1 MSNQSLIFFD
11 IDGTLLDHDKK
22 LPQST
27 KKAIAQLQEEGH
39 IIAIATGRG
48 PFMYLPLR
56 EELNINSFISFN
68 GSYVVING
76 EVIFTNPLNREKLLE
91 LTTEGL
97 AKDQP
102 AVFMTE
108 KAMHSNIDKHSSID
122 DSLATLKL
130 DVAPS
135 FDPEFNQA
143 QEFYQT
149 LFFIEKQD
157 EHYYQEKYPEF
168 EFVRWHPLSVDVIPK
183 NGSKAKGIDVAI
195 KFLNIDP
202 NNVYAFGDGLND
214 VEMLQAVKNSV
225 AMGNAVPEAKEVAKF
240 VTEAVDQ
247 DGILHGLKMVDLL
260 P

>member
-1 MSNQSLIFFD
+1 MSNQALIFFD

-27 KKAIAQLQEEGH
+27 KKAIAQLQAEGH
-39 IIAIATGRG
+39 ITAIATGRG

-56 EELNINSFISFN
+56 EELNMNSFVSFN
-68 GSYVVING
+68 GSYVVIDG
-76 EVIFTNPLNREKLLE
+76 EVIFTNPLNAKKLLE

-102 AVFMTE
+102 AVLMTE
-108 KAMHSNIDKHSSID
+108 KAMHSNIDRHPSID

-135 FDPEFNQA
+135 FDPEFNHA
-143 QEFYQT
+143 QELYQT
-149 LFFIEKQD
+149 LFFIEKED
-157 EHYYQEKYPEF
+157 EQYYREKYPEF

-183 NGSKAKGIDVAI
+183 GGSKAKGIKAAVKA
-195 KFLNIDP
+195 LNIDP
-202 NNVYAFGDGLND
+202 DNVYAFGDGLND
-214 VEMLQAVKNSV
+214 VEMLQTVKNSV